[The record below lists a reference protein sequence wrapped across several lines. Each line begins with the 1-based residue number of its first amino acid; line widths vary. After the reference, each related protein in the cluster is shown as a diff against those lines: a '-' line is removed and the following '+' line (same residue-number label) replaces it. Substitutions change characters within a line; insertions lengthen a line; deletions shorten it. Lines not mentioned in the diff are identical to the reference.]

1 MTFALQ
7 ARLPADVCALVGE
20 YLLPPLPPQ
29 LEDLSKRWGR
39 VVVAQTTRG
48 ELIIP
53 VYTEEEATSCL
64 GRFIAK
70 TVTTRWS
77 WELDE
82 HDLME
87 RGLDADDELAV
98 TNIKTVEWNA
108 EPPVRFED
116 LVEPRVRIKMDET
129 TVNWLTDWSA
139 KHHRPRPYDGSRI
152 TTTLRKAW
160 ERLEDSEGG
169 VERAIKAACVKM
181 GLE

>member
-1 MTFALQ
+1 MSFALQ
-7 ARLPADVCALVGE
+7 AHLPAGVCARVGE

-29 LEDLSKRWGR
+29 LIDLSKQWGR
-39 VVVAQTTRG
+39 IVVAQTTRG

-53 VYTEEEATSCL
+53 VYTEEEAMSHL
-64 GRFIAK
+64 GRFVAK
-70 TVTTRWS
+70 TVTTRGS

-82 HDLME
+82 HELME

-98 TNIKTVEWNA
+98 TNIKTVEWNT
-108 EPPVRFED
+108 EPPVRFEH
-116 LVEPRVRIKMDET
+116 LVEPRVRIKMSEAT
-129 TVNWLTDWSA
+129 HQWLTEWRA
-139 KHHRPRPYDGSRI
+139 KYHRPWPYDGSRI

>member
-1 MTFALQ
+1 MSFALQ
-7 ARLPADVCALVGE
+7 ARLPAGVCALVGE

-29 LEDLSKRWGR
+29 LLDLSKQWGR
-39 VVVAQTTRG
+39 IVVAQTTRG

-64 GRFIAK
+64 GRFVAK
-70 TVTTRWS
+70 TVTTRGS

-108 EPPVRFED
+108 EPPALFED
-116 LVEPRVRIKMDET
+116 LVEPRVRIKMSEAT
-129 TVNWLTDWSA
+129 HQWLAEWRA
-139 KHHRPRPYDGSRI
+139 KYQRPWPYDGSCI
-152 TTTLRKAW
+152 TATLRKAW
-160 ERLEDSEGG
+160 VRLQESEDG
-169 VERAIKAACVKM
+169 VERAIKAVCVKI
-181 GLE
+181 GLK